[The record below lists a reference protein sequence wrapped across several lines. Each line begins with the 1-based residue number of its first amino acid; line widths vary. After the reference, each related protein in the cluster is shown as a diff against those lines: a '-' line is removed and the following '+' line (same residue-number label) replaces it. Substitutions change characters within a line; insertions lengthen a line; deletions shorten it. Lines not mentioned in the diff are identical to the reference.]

1 MCFRKGAVLAIFL
14 SGVLTAWGQEAAST
28 DVASD
33 RQEIEE
39 LKHRIELLDQRIQ
52 VAEKLKEIKEE
63 EAAAK
68 AKTSASVIATGSDGF
83 HIKSADGNFDLRV
96 GGIIQADGRF
106 YPGDD
111 VPATDN
117 FLLRRIRP
125 DIRGTLFKYVDFRL
139 LPDFG
144 QGTTVLFDAYLE
156 LKYLPRAAIRA
167 GKFKPGVGLERLQS
181 ASDIWFVERGFPT
194 SLVPNRDVG
203 YQVSGDII
211 KNRFNYSVGA
221 FDGTPDGGNV
231 DGDTSDGKDYVA
243 RVFFTPWKPEDNHLL
258 NGLGFGISGSTGN
271 QTRAA
276 LPTFK
281 TSGQNTFASYVS
293 GVAPAGDR
301 KRFSPQG
308 YFFYGPF
315 GVLGEYVKSE
325 QQLVLNTGPV
335 IDVSNN
341 AWQVAFAYVVTGEK
355 KSYGG
360 ISPKKNFDPLHNSW
374 GAVEL
379 DFRTGA
385 FNVDPAAFTSG
396 LLNPA
401 KSARSAHEYVGGV
414 NFYLNRNVKIV
425 ADYARTT
432 FKGGAAE
439 GDRPDE
445 GVVLTRFQIAF

>member
-1 MCFRKGAVLAIFL
+1 MRLRKGTVLAIFL
-14 SGVLTAWGQEAAST
+14 VGSLTAWGQEAAST
-28 DVASD
+28 NVASD

-63 EAAAK
+63 DAAAK
-68 AKTSASVIATGSDGF
+68 AKTSATVIATGSDGF

-111 VPATDN
+111 VPTTDN
-117 FLLRRIRP
+117 LVLRRVRP

-144 QGTTVLFDAYLE
+144 QGTSVLFDAYLE

-203 YQVSGDII
+203 YQISGDVI
-211 KNRFNYSVGA
+211 KNRFNYSVGV
-221 FDGTPDGGNV
+221 FDGTPDGGSV
-231 DGDTSDGKDYVA
+231 DSDTNDGKDYVA
-243 RVFFTPWKPEDNHLL
+243 RVFFTPWKPEDNHFLS
-258 NGLGFGISGSTGN
+258 GLGFGISGSTGN
-271 QTRAA
+271 QTRAT

-281 TSGQNTFASYVS
+281 TSGQNTFASYAT
-293 GVAPAGDR
+293 GVTPAGDR

-308 YFFYGPF
+308 YFFYGPV

-325 QQLVLNTGPV
+325 QQLAVASGPV
-335 IDVSNN
+335 VDLSNN
-341 AWQVAFAYVVTGEK
+341 AWQVAFTWVVTGEK

-379 DFRTGA
+379 AFRTGEL
-385 FNVDPAAFTSG
+385 NVDPAAFTSG
-396 LLNPA
+396 LMSA
-401 KSARSAHEYVGGV
+401 TKSARSAHEYVGGV

-425 ADYARTT
+425 ADYARTSFT
-432 FKGGAAE
+432 GGAAE